1 MEILI
6 DFLKVLWMT
15 ASWPLR
21 VALQASMACF
31 LMRPTRRK
39 LAPIVSITIGL
50 GPTRL
55 ASLTEPIRTNMP
67 NMKVQSLMLHA
78 ILCKEVFWTAI
89 FSLSSCFK
97 FKLFLSKKT
106 PFCKQSRTSCSSLS
120 SETKSTSWR
129 ICSPKERKICRLWSG
144 TMRTKFR
151 NWFRPRNRRK
161 TSSFNSTRG
170 CMKERSRRWRENTK
184 RKLNCSKKSLKK
196 EEKIKVDYLFVQ
208 IIGVRNQR

>member
-1 MEILI
+1 MKSIIYCCPFMNSLNSLCSCSWFLISLNFSWAALLAWGARKVKITKNKAIVRMEILI

-31 LMRPTRRK
+31 LIRPTRRK
-39 LAPIVSITIGL
+39 LAPIVSKTIGL

-97 FKLFLSKKT
+97 
-106 PFCKQSRTSCSSLS
+106 
-120 SETKSTSWR
+120 
-129 ICSPKERKICRLWSG
+129 
-144 TMRTKFR
+144 
-151 NWFRPRNRRK
+151 
-161 TSSFNSTRG
+161 
-170 CMKERSRRWRENTK
+170 
-184 RKLNCSKKSLKK
+184 
-196 EEKIKVDYLFVQ
+196 
-208 IIGVRNQR
+208 